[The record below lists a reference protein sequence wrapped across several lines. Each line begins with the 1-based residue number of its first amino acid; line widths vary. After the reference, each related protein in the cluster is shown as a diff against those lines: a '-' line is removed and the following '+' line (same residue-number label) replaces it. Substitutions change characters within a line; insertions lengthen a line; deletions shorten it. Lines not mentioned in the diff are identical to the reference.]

1 MNDFPHFDRIVP
13 EGKAMAFW
21 NDKALFCVGPLPGEV
36 AKVRV
41 IREKKSWAE
50 AAVEEI
56 LTASPHRHEPREEH
70 YLSCSPWQGVDY
82 AYQLE
87 LKKQMLAEIY
97 GRPELSLPVDNFAA
111 SPQQYGYR
119 NKLEFSL
126 VNIKGQLQ
134 LAFHTRGT
142 SDRYVMA
149 PDGCVLGSDALNAAA
164 IAVLKGLNE
173 LDLKKVAQSLI
184 LRESSDG
191 QIIAVVVLRDKASCE
206 LAPLGELPVDGIVVA
221 LKQLPDT
228 FRPLW
233 SHGISELSELIGD
246 VTITYPWD
254 SFFQVNPPAF
264 AAALKD
270 ILLNIDPKHFVADL
284 YGGAGTIG
292 LPVAKIAQKVVGIEI
307 SPSAVKLANANAEKN
322 ELSNYQAFA
331 TPSEKMNP
339 EIMRG
344 VDTVIV
350 DPPRNGL
357 NAKVIEFL
365 LEAKPSRIIYLSCNP
380 ITQVR
385 DVMLLMSDYQAASLI
400 GYDFYPGT
408 LHLESLVVLDRK

>member
-56 LTASPHRHEPREEH
+56 ITSSSHRHEPREEH
-70 YLSCSPWQGVDY
+70 FLSCSPWQGVDY
-82 AYQLE
+82 TYQIE

-97 GRPELSLPVDNFAA
+97 GRPELTLPVDDFAA
-111 SPQQYGYR
+111 SPQQFGYR

-149 PDGCVLGSDALNAAA
+149 PDGCLLGSNALNDAAT
-164 IAVLKGLNE
+164 AVLAGLNE
-173 LDLKKVAQSLI
+173 LNLKKVAQSLI
-184 LRESSDG
+184 LRESSAG
-191 QIIAVVVLRDKASCE
+191 QIIAVVVLREKAACE
-206 LAPLGELPVDGIVVA
+206 LAPLAELPVDGIIVA

-228 FRPLW
+228 FKPLW
-233 SHGISELSELIGD
+233 SHGISELTETVGE
-246 VTITYPWD
+246 VTVSYPWD

-264 AAALKD
+264 AHAFAD
-270 ILLNIDPKHFVADL
+270 IMRHIERKQFVADL
-284 YGGAGTIG
+284 YGGVGTIG
-292 LPVAKIAQKVVGIEI
+292 LPVAKIAGKVVGIEI
-307 SPSAVKLANANAEKN
+307 SASAVKLANQNA
-322 ELSNYQAFA
+322 LSNGLTNYEAFA

-357 NAKVIEFL
+357 TSKVIEFL
-365 LEAKPSRIIYLSCNP
+365 LEAKPTRIIYLSCNP
-380 ITQVR
+380 VTQIR
-385 DVMLLMSDYQAASLI
+385 DVKLLQGNYKPSNLR

-408 LHLESLVVLDRK
+408 LHLESLVVLDRV

>member
-56 LTASPHRHEPREEH
+56 ITASPHRHEPREEH
-70 YLSCSPWQGVDY
+70 FLSCSPWQGVDY

-87 LKKQMLAEIY
+87 LKQQMLAEIY
-97 GRPELSLPVDNFAA
+97 GRPELTLAVEEFAA
-111 SPQQYGYR
+111 SPGQFGYR

-126 VNIKGQLQ
+126 VNIKGQLE

-149 PDGCVLGSDALNAAA
+149 PDGCVLGSEALNAAA
-164 IAVLKGLNE
+164 IAVLGGLNE
-173 LDLKKVAQSLI
+173 LNLKKVAQSLI
-184 LRESSDG
+184 LRENSAG
-191 QIIAVVVLRDKASCE
+191 QIIAVVILREKAACE
-206 LAPLGELPVDGIVVA
+206 LAPLAELPVDGIVVA

-228 FRPLW
+228 FKPLW
-233 SHGISELSELIGD
+233 FHGISELSETLGEVI
-246 VTITYPWD
+246 ISYPWD

-264 AAALKD
+264 AHALAD
-270 ILLNIDPKHFVADL
+270 IVQHIEPNHFVADL
-284 YGGAGTIG
+284 YGGVGTIG
-292 LPVAKIAQKVVGIEI
+292 LLVAKVAKKVVGIEI
-307 SPSAVKLANANAEKN
+307 SASAVKLANQNAEN
-322 ELSNYQAFA
+322 NRLTNYEAYA
-331 TPSEKMNP
+331 TPSEKMDP
-339 EIMRG
+339 EKMRG
-344 VDTVIV
+344 VNTVIV

-357 NAKVIEFL
+357 NLKVIEFL
-365 LEAKPSRIIYLSCNP
+365 LESKPSRIIYLSCNP
-380 ITQVR
+380 VTQIR
-385 DVMLLMSDYQAASLI
+385 DVKLLMGNYKPSHLK

-408 LHLESLVVLDRK
+408 LHLESLVVLGRV

>member
-1 MNDFPHFDRIVP
+1 MNDFPYFDRIVP

-50 AAVEEI
+50 AVVEKVI
-56 LTASPHRHEPREEH
+56 TASPHRHEPGEEH
-70 YLSCSPWQGVDY
+70 FLSCSPWQGVEY
-82 AYQLE
+82 GYQLE
-87 LKKQMLAEIY
+87 LKQQMLAEVY
-97 GRPELSLPVDNFAA
+97 GRPELTLAVEEFAA
-111 SPQQYGYR
+111 SPGQFGYR

-126 VNIKGQLQ
+126 VNIKGKLE

-142 SDRYVMA
+142 SDHYVMA
-149 PDGCVLGSDALNAAA
+149 PDGCLLGSAALNAAA
-164 IAVLKGLNE
+164 IAVLGGLNE
-173 LDLKKVAQSLI
+173 LSLKKVAQSLI
-184 LRESSDG
+184 LRESSAG
-191 QIIAVVVLRDKASCE
+191 QIIAVVILREKAACE
-206 LAPLGELPVDGIVVA
+206 LAPLGELPVNGIVVA

-228 FRPLW
+228 FKPLW
-233 SHGISELSELIGD
+233 SHGISELSEVVGG
-246 VTITYPWD
+246 VTVTYPWD

-270 ILLNIDPKHFVADL
+270 IVRHIDPTHFVADL
-284 YGGAGTIG
+284 YCGVGTIG
-292 LPVAKIAQKVVGIEI
+292 LPVAKIARKVVGIEI
-307 SPSAVKLANANAEKN
+307 LPSAVKLANANAEQN
-322 ELSNYQAFA
+322 EVSNYQAFA

-385 DVMLLMSDYQAASLI
+385 DVMLLMRDYTPSGLK

>member
-21 NDKALFCVGPLPGEV
+21 NDKALFCVGPLPDEV

-56 LTASPHRHEPREEH
+56 VTASPHRHEPREDH
-70 YLSCSPWQGVDY
+70 FLSCSPWQGVDY
-82 AYQLE
+82 PYQLE

-97 GRPELSLPVDNFAA
+97 GRPELTLEVGEFAA
-111 SPQQYGYR
+111 SPQQFGYR

-126 VNIKGQLQ
+126 VNIKGLLQ

-149 PDGCVLGSDALNAAA
+149 PGGCVLGSDALNAAA
-164 IAVLKGLNE
+164 VAVLDGLNE
-173 LDLKKVAQSLI
+173 LNLKKVAQSLI

-191 QIIAVVVLRDKASCE
+191 QIIAVVILREKAACE
-206 LAPLGELPVDGIVVA
+206 LAPLAELPIDGIVVA

-228 FRPLW
+228 FKPLW
-233 SHGISELSELIGD
+233 SHGISELSEMVGD
-246 VTITYPWD
+246 VTVSYPWD

-264 AAALKD
+264 ANALGD
-270 ILLNIDPKHFVADL
+270 IVRHIDPKHFVADL

-292 LPVAKIAQKVVGIEI
+292 LPVAKVAKKVVGIEI
-307 SPSAVKLANANAEKN
+307 SASAVKLANENADKN
-322 ELSNYQAFA
+322 ELENYQAYA
-331 TPSEKMNP
+331 VASEKMNP
-339 EIMRG
+339 EVMRG
-344 VDTVIV
+344 VETVIV
-350 DPPRNGL
+350 DPPRSGL
-357 NAKVIEFL
+357 HAKVIEYL
-365 LEAKPSRIIYLSCNP
+365 LEAMPKRIIYLSCNP
-380 ITQVR
+380 VTQVR
-385 DVMLLMSDYQAASLI
+385 DVMLLTRDYKPSKLT

-408 LHLESLVVLDRK
+408 LHLESLVVLDRI